1 MISGHLEYL
10 MSSLP
15 HLSFRNTEEEQLRV
29 STTLHKYAQRPEEPV
44 SLAKILE
51 QEAAKFLS
59 EKKAALF
66 RAIDLRTI
74 HQTHFQESTCRVL
87 ADFAAFM
94 FRQKKDVEGLRKA
107 RRAGSEQS
115 VKDWDRLIQPGNPL
129 EEEVQLMQHQWQQ
142 LEKGSIGYY
151 ADFGALVIYKLKLLI
166 LERWWGFDQEQGM
179 TLFLQTTERT

>member
-15 HLSFRNTEEEQLRV
+15 HLSFRNTEEERLRV
-29 STTLHKYAQRPEEPV
+29 ATTLHKYAEQPGESV
-44 SLAKILE
+44 GLADILE

-59 EKKAALF
+59 AKKAALL

-87 ADFAAFM
+87 AAFAAFV
-94 FRQKKDVEGLRKA
+94 FRQKKDVERLRKA

-115 VKDWDRLIQPGNPL
+115 LKDFGQLIQPGNPL
-129 EEEVQLMQHQWQQ
+129 EEEVQLMQHQWEQ
-142 LEKGSIGYY
+142 LEQGVIGHY

-166 LERWWGFDQEQGM
+166 LERWWAFDQEQGM